1 MLGQADRPVVHE
13 MVCPE
18 IPVGDLAIEV
28 VREGERSEA
37 LLPGLV
43 QSDKIRNAEVIAE
56 FLKPEVVEDFEV
68 CPDRIGERDIL
79 DKGDFFEDVLG
90 LLALVEAAVDD
101 GERDRVPVPDE
112 HERGHRERLVDCTG
126 DVRECRPVVVAGR
139 KLGSEEEI
147 RLDERAVDGGLTVKE
162 PGLVR
167 QLRVAELEQEM
178 QGGEIREGLLFFRG
192 QPALRVEGREE
203 VFHPAKRNR
212 ALGFVSQNP
221 KQASGGFR

>member
-1 MLGQADRPVVHE
+1 M
-13 MVCPE
+13 
-18 IPVGDLAIEV
+18 
-28 VREGERSEA
+28 
-37 LLPGLV
+37 
-43 QSDKIRNAEVIAE
+43 
-56 FLKPEVVEDFEV
+56 
-68 CPDRIGERDIL
+68 
-79 DKGDFFEDVLG
+79 
-90 LLALVEAAVDD
+90 
-101 GERDRVPVPDE
+101 
-112 HERGHRERLVDCTG
+112 
-126 DVRECRPVVVAGR
+126 AGR